1 MSKRVAIMQ
10 PYFLP
15 YVGYFHLINSVD
27 EFVIYDNIQYTK
39 KGWINRNK
47 ILVNGKDKLISLP
60 LKKDSD
66 YLNVIDR
73 ELSHT
78 WDIEKLK
85 LLNLLKSS
93 YRKSPEY
100 EIIFPIIEK
109 CILFPESNLFSFILN
124 TLTTLNCYLEINTKI
139 TTSSTIDIDHSLKS
153 QDKVIAICKNL
164 QATTYINA
172 IGGQELYNIKD
183 FKDKGLNLN
192 FIKSPQLNYKQ
203 YKNDFIP
210 WLSIL
215 DVLFFNRKQ
224 DIIKYLNKYTL
235 I

>member
-1 MSKRVAIMQ
+1 MGKKVAIMQ
-10 PYFLP
+10 PYFFP
-15 YVGYFHLINSVD
+15 YIGYFHLINSVD

-47 ILVNGKDKLISLP
+47 ILVNVKDKLISLP

-66 YLNVIDR
+66 YLNVVDR
-73 ELSHT
+73 ELSYT
-78 WDIEKLK
+78 LDIEKLK

-100 EIIFPIIEK
+100 EIVLPIIEK

-124 TLTTLNCYLEINTKI
+124 TLTTLNYYLEINTKI

-172 IGGQELYNIKD
+172 IGGQELYNVQD
-183 FKDKGLNLN
+183 FKNEGLNLK
-192 FIKSPQLNYKQ
+192 FIKSPPLNYKQ
-203 YKNDFIP
+203 YNNEFIP

-215 DVLFFNRKQ
+215 DVLMFNKRQ
-224 DIIKYLNKYTL
+224 HITDYLNKYTL
-235 I
+235 V